1 MMVSKNMPITH
12 VADCPHC
19 LANKIGM
26 TFVAASRSSPHLVT
40 AIFACNGCRDI
51 TCVRIYEGNN
61 DSAPLFKETGTLEEV
76 VGYYNL
82 AVVNSYPERE
92 QHTAPH
98 FTSKTVERT
107 YLQGIDNARRKQN
120 DAAAAM
126 FRKALDVATCELDE
140 NLQKLSLASRINAL
154 FDAGRLT
161 EDLKDWAHAIR
172 LDGNKGAHGA
182 TELTDEEIAQLESFT
197 ELFLIYTFTLPA
209 QVASKKMASE
219 GAK

>member
-1 MMVSKNMPITH
+1 
-12 VADCPHC
+12 
-19 LANKIGM
+19 M
-26 TFVAASRSSPHLVT
+26 TFVAAPRNSPNLVT
-40 AIFACNGCRDI
+40 AVFSCNGCRDI
-51 TCVRIYEGNN
+51 TCVRIYEGPN
-61 DSAPLFKETGTLEEV
+61 DSAPLFQQTGNLEEMA
-76 VGYYNL
+76 GYFNL
-82 AVVNSYPERE
+82 AIVDSYPKTEE
-92 QHTAPH
+92 QTAPN

-107 YLQGIDNARRKQN
+107 YLQGVDNARRKQN

-140 NLQKLSLASRINAL
+140 NLQKLALAARINAL

-161 EDLKDWAHAIR
+161 EDLKEWAHAIR

-209 QVASKKMASE
+209 QVATKKMAAES
-219 GAK
+219 AR